1 VIKDKYQMTGNP
13 GPISDQ
19 YTPTTLD
26 IAEALARI
34 ESLLGMLCEF
44 VEDTPEGP
52 ILCVRPV
59 QRHEPNTGPGSS
71 LGDDLI
77 AMMRKRKAEV
87 ES

>member
-1 VIKDKYQMTGNP
+1 MIEDKYQITG
-13 GPISDQ
+13 
-19 YTPTTLD
+19 TD

-59 QRHEPNTGPGSS
+59 RVRKNPSSS
-71 LGDDLI
+71 LGDDLM
-77 AMMRKRKAEV
+77 AMMRKRKAEGDT
-87 ES
+87 